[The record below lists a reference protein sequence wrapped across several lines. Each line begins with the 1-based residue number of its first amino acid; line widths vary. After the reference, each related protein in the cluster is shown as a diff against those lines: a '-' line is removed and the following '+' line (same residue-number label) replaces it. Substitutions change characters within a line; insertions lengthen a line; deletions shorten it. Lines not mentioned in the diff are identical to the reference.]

1 MRYGVVSLDAWFFR
15 LRPAP
20 GAYPT
25 LDALMVLATT
35 VGLVLVVGGAPYWLR
50 RHQPALALTAVQALL
65 LAGVASVVLQLLV
78 QRPRPTFAEPLLLVP
93 PLPSFPSGH
102 AALVAAAVVV
112 VAAAKPRHGLW
123 LLPLALL
130 VAVSR
135 VYVGHHH
142 LTDIAGGCALG
153 CGIALGTVVRAR
165 AAADDPWRLRWVL
178 WPQLG
183 LVVSVSIAA
192 YSDALAGMGWLG
204 YPGVDKALHALLFG
218 LLALGVHFLV
228 RGRTVQLA
236 GRPLQIAVLVPMLA
250 ACGDE
255 LAQAASPHRT
265 ADPMDLLADLLGLL
279 VFAWIARRIT
289 TRAIRGE
296 SGVSRH

>member
-1 MRYGVVSLDAWFFR
+1 MSLDTSFFR
-15 LRPAP
+15 FRPP
-20 GAYPT
+20 LGAYPT

-35 VGLVLVVGGAPYWLR
+35 AGLVLIVVGTPYWLR
-50 RHQPALALTAVQALL
+50 RREPALARAAVQALL
-65 LAGVASVVLQLLV
+65 LAGVASVALQLLI
-78 QRPRPTFAEPLLLVP
+78 QRPRPALAEPLLLLP

-112 VAAAKPRHGLW
+112 LVACKAKYGLY
-123 LLPLALL
+123 LLPLAVL

-153 CGIALGTVVRAR
+153 CGIALGAVVRAR
-165 AAADDPWRLRWVL
+165 AAANDPWRLRWIL

-183 LVVSVSIAA
+183 LVTTISIAA
-192 YSDALAGMGWLG
+192 YSDALAGMGWLR

-218 LLALGVHFLV
+218 LLALGVHFVV
-228 RGRTVQLA
+228 RGRTVQIA
-236 GRPLQIAVLVPMLA
+236 GRPLQLAVAVPMVA

-279 VFAWIARRIT
+279 VFAWVARRIT
-289 TRAIRGE
+289 TRP
-296 SGVSRH
+296 